1 MNLSNNQDS
10 INLKLKLEDEINYVN
25 KINEEIRARYK
36 EIYNMMSRVQENF
49 EKKAIKKDK
58 YNVIMERLDDLVTEY
73 RDLNYPLSVEEL
85 NDKDRYS
92 VMGQIVSLHNQIK
105 EQSCEC
111 GSTTCTDLLNL
122 HFSQSVIENFSGAYK
137 VLIEFYN
144 NFFVPITC
152 SLEQDTSNVKLN
164 VELLP
169 FAKKNSGSNKTFLE
183 KIEGADVYFPCKNN
197 FLIISGYFEKDPL
210 NITRIGGTFGDKIKR
225 VEDKAKYL
233 SMEDNFKKQFLN
245 QISLRDFIV
254 NDENDICDLI
264 EHAHKDLIKYR
275 TKPLSILVKEFIT
288 ANTEK
293 QRYILTLF
301 LLSDSEDQFLAHII
315 YDMICNTSDLLKPQP
330 MAEEIYKSLHYS
342 IQKLFRIAF
351 KNVETKIAHLQGL
364 TEDDIPYEKRIAML
378 KASDNIK
385 SKAIE
390 KLKEVKGTRESS
402 AKAQQ
407 YLDGLLKIP
416 FGIYKKEPVLGF
428 LSDFAITINSNIKE
442 SINKL
447 QEYRP
452 DSPFKT
458 HAKDSLLKYLNTYI
472 DNVDREATVDNF
484 LKNLD
489 TTFTDIKEYK
499 SPRNSLDKKTTGE
512 LESNVNKEGDKDNDS
527 TNQLSIE
534 IPEADKDKSDEEET
548 EIINTNEKFLEKL
561 QKMKELS
568 NLLEKDEYN
577 TPVKIDSI
585 DSDSQ
590 DKSDNSEN
598 HESILLSIE
607 NLFMKRMKEWL
618 NYKIN
623 KKKYLKT
630 IRENLNACVYGHS
643 ESKDQLER
651 LIAQW
656 MNGKMEGTVFGFQGP
671 PGTGKTS
678 LAKKGLSR
686 CLLDEDGNSRPFG
699 FLPLGGSSNGAI
711 LEGHSYTYLGSTW
724 GRIADILMETK
735 CMNPIIYIDEVDKVS
750 QTEHGREII
759 GILTHLTD
767 QSQNVEF
774 TDKYFAG
781 VKFDLSQVLFVFSY
795 NDSSVIDRILRDRIT
810 EINIKALTLNEKV
823 HIVQD
828 YAMPEILETV
838 GYKKGDIYI
847 EKENIKYVVQNYTN
861 EAGVRKLR
869 EKLFEI
875 IREIN
880 LRKITDDNI
889 SLPFQITEEFIKDI
903 FSDKPKVHLKKIAKE
918 PQIGFVNG
926 LYATVT
932 GTGGITIVEVV
943 KTPSDR
949 KLSLELTGQQGD
961 VMKESMMCAKTLAW
975 NLLPKDIKKELAE
988 EQESLG
994 NFGLH
999 IHCPEA
1005 STPKDGPSA
1014 GITIT
1019 TAIVSRL
1026 CNIKVNNTI
1035 AMTGE
1040 IDLHGNVHAIGGL
1053 DAKLEGAKRA
1063 GVETVLVPKDN
1074 EEDYQKILKK
1084 LAEQVDSPKGNE
1096 KLPDVI
1102 IVSNIIE
1109 VIKYA
1114 LVENDL
1120 EFVNIFKN

>member
-1 MNLSNNQDS
+1 MKDS
-10 INLKLKLEDEINYVN
+10 IGLKLKLEDEIDYAK
-25 KINEEIRARYK
+25 KINEELRERYR

-58 YNVIMERLDDLVTEY
+58 YNVIMEKLDDLVSEY
-73 RDLNYPLSVEEL
+73 KNLNYPVTIEDL
-85 NDKDRYS
+85 NTRDRYEMMTE
-92 VMGQIVSLHNQIK
+92 VMELKTKIRDQSL
-105 EQSCEC
+105 EC
-111 GSTTCTDLLNL
+111 GSNRCMDLLNL
-122 HFSQSVIENFSGAYK
+122 HFDKTIIDNFSNEYK
-137 VLIEFYN
+137 KLVEFYN
-144 NFFVPITC
+144 NFFVPISC
-152 SLEQDTSNVKLN
+152 SFEQDKSNIQLSVDI
-164 VELLP
+164 LP
-169 FAKKNSGSNKTFLE
+169 FAKKSSGSNKSFLE
-183 KIEGADVYFPCKNN
+183 KIEGADVYFPSKNN
-197 FLIISGYFEKDPL
+197 FLVVSGYFEKDPL
-210 NITRIGGTFGDKIKR
+210 NITRLGGTFGEKMKQ
-225 VEDKAKYL
+225 VENKVQYL
-233 SMEDNFKKQFLN
+233 TLEKNFKEQFLN

-254 NDENDICDLI
+254 NNESDICDLI
-264 EHAHKDLIKYR
+264 ESAHKDLIKYR

-351 KNVETKIAHLQGL
+351 KNVESKIANLQSL
-364 TEDDIPYEKRIAML
+364 TEDDIPYEKRIAMM

-385 SKAIE
+385 SKALE
-390 KLKEVKGTRESS
+390 KLKEIKGTRESS

-416 FGIYKKEPVLGF
+416 FGIYRKEPVLSF
-428 LSDFAITINSNIKE
+428 LSDFSTSINSNIKE
-442 SINKL
+442 SIDKL
-447 QEYRP
+447 NEYRP

-458 HAKDSLLKYLNTYI
+458 HAKDSLLKYLNSYV
-472 DNVDREATVDNF
+472 DKVDRELTIDNF
-484 LKNLD
+484 IKNLD
-489 TTFTDIKEYK
+489 TTFNEIKEYK
-499 SPRNSLDKKTTGE
+499 SPRNSFDAETKDNKTNLLIDVPVDNEGE
-512 LESNVNKEGDKDNDS
+512 SGDK
-527 TNQLSIE
+527 
-534 IPEADKDKSDEEET
+534 EED
-548 EIINTNEKFLEKL
+548 EIISTNEKFLEKL

-568 NLLEKDEYN
+568 NMLENDI
-577 TPVKIDSI
+577 TSPVEIDSI
-585 DSDSQ
+585 EENDK
-590 DKSDNSEN
+590 DKSDNLESE
-598 HESILLSIE
+598 SVLLSIE
-607 NLFMKRMKEWL
+607 NQFMKKMKEWL
-618 NYKIN
+618 NYKIS
-623 KKKYLKT
+623 KKNYLKT
-630 IRENLNACVYGHS
+630 IRENLNSCVYGHD
-643 ESKDQLER
+643 ESKGQLER

-678 LAKKGLSR
+678 LAKKGLSK
-686 CLLDEDGNSRPFG
+686 CLLDEDGNPRPFG

-781 VKFDLSQVLFVFSY
+781 IKFDLSKVLFVFSY
-795 NDSSVIDRILRDRIT
+795 NDASLIDRILRDRIT
-810 EINIKALTLNEKV
+810 EINIRALTLNEKV

-828 YAMPEILETV
+828 YALPEILETV

-847 EKENIKYVVQNYTN
+847 EKENIKYIIQNYTN

-875 IREIN
+875 VREIN
-880 LRKITDDNI
+880 LKKITDDDNI
-889 SLPFQITEEFIKDI
+889 SLPFEITEDFIKEI
-903 FSDKPKVHLKKIAKE
+903 FSDKPKVQVKKIAKE
-918 PQIGFVNG
+918 PQVGFVNG
-926 LYATVT
+926 LYATVA
-932 GTGGITIVEVV
+932 GTGGLTIVEVV

-961 VMKESMMCAKTLAW
+961 VMKESMICAKTLAW
-975 NLLPKDIKKELAE
+975 NLLPKSVKKDIAE
-988 EQESLG
+988 EQETFG

-1026 CNIKVNNTI
+1026 CNIKVRNDV

-1063 GVETVLVPKDN
+1063 GVELVLVPKDN
-1074 EEDYQKILKK
+1074 EDDYKKILKK
-1084 LAEQVDSPKGNE
+1084 LDEQVDSPRGRE

-1102 IVSNIIE
+1102 IVNNIME
-1109 VIKYA
+1109 VIKNA